1 MRHQIGRLVRPLSF
15 HQFGALR
22 LIYLVVPL
30 TLLAMTRDTEFG
42 VVEMGASACGEIA
55 LLASGLILLF
65 ILLSSAGLYKLAK
78 GEKIARRIALTDWLS
93 HLPNR
98 RGLIE
103 HLDKL
108 AAQGDTGAKTPFD
121 IAPGL
126 LSPKSAEQLRA
137 EIL

>member
-1 MRHQIGRLVRPLSF
+1 VLGWLNWSPRLP
-15 HQFGALR
+15 GAE
-22 LIYLVVPL
+22 
-30 TLLAMTRDTEFG
+30 AAEA
-42 VVEMGASACGEIA
+42 ASANIRQIA

-108 AAQGDTGAKTPFD
+108 AARGDTSMMSVAFVDLDGFKDVNDIYGHDVGDRLIRTIAQTLREKVPDAGDAGAD
-121 IAPGL
+121 GW
-126 LSPKSAEQLRA
+126 R
-137 EIL
+137 